1 MISIH
6 KDLGDAVPK
15 KRPSEEH
22 PPRSSLM
29 DGSNYVFEIEKMEE
43 KKLLLK
49 RDETF
54 GRRDHP
60 GKDSRQKASSPY
72 NLQTSSVKK
81 SSPSPEIRTV

>member
-1 MISIH
+1 MISLH
-6 KDLGDAVPK
+6 KNLGDAVPK

-22 PPRSSLM
+22 PPRLSLM
-29 DGSNYVFEIEKMEE
+29 DESNYVFEIEKMEE
-43 KKLLLK
+43 KLPFK
-49 RDETF
+49 REITF

-72 NLQTSSVKK
+72 DLKTSSAKK